1 MNLTK
6 ININQATDNELKALA
21 FSLIENA
28 KNRFQLLQYV
38 EAVTVVSKTYEDTG
52 YSLTPE
58 QEAQLIKDIEETYD
72 DENLISHE
80 AATEELKRWLPK

>member
-6 ININQATDNELKALA
+6 ININQATDNELKAMA

-28 KNRFQLLQYV
+28 KNRFQLLQYI
-38 EAVTVVSKTYEDTG
+38 EAVNGVYETYEQTE
-52 YSLTPE
+52 YNLTPE

>member
-6 ININQATDNELKALA
+6 ININKATDNELKAMA

-28 KNRFQLLQYV
+28 KNRFQLLQYI
-38 EAVTVVSKTYEDTG
+38 EAVNGVYKTYEETE
-52 YSLTPE
+52 YNLTPE

>member
-6 ININQATDNELKALA
+6 ININKATDNELKAMA

-28 KNRFQLLQYV
+28 KSRFQLLQYI
-38 EAVTVVSKTYEDTG
+38 EAVNDVYKTQEETEYN
-52 YSLTPE
+52 LTPE

-72 DENLISHE
+72 DENLITHE

>member
-6 ININQATDNELKALA
+6 ININKATDNELKAMA

-28 KNRFQLLQYV
+28 KSRFQLLQYI
-38 EAVTVVSKTYEDTG
+38 EAVNGVYETYEQTE
-52 YSLTPE
+52 YNLTPE

>member
-6 ININQATDNELKALA
+6 LNINNATDNELKA
-21 FSLIENA
+21 FVFNLIENA
-28 KNRFQLLQYV
+28 KNKFQLLQYV
-38 EAVTVVSKTYEDTG
+38 EAVNDVSKTYEETE
-52 YSLTPE
+52 YNLTPE

>member
-6 ININQATDNELKALA
+6 LNINQATDNELKAIA

-28 KNRFQLLQYV
+28 KSRFQLLRYV
-38 EAVTVVSKTYEDTG
+38 EAVADVSKTYEETE
-52 YSLTPE
+52 YNLTPA
-58 QEAQLIKDIEETYD
+58 QEAQLIKDIEETYN

-80 AATEELKRWLPK
+80 EATEELKRWLPK